1 MFEEKL
7 LERLPK
13 EPTVKQVRLALK
25 FGKEFAQI
33 EKMRVETTDDEQAMA
48 YYLEVIDTTV
58 DFIKVIL
65 GLKAKESTML
75 EDWTME
81 RLINL
86 AFTLFYKLVN
96 PNSGAETERVEA
108 EASEKK

>member
-1 MFEEKL
+1 MIEEKL

-33 EKMRVETTDDEQAMA
+33 EKMRMETTDDEQSLT

-58 DFIKVIL
+58 DFIKYIL
-65 GLKAKESTML
+65 GLKTKESVAL

-81 RLINL
+81 RLIHL
-86 AFTLFYKLVN
+86 AFILFYQLVN
-96 PNSGAETERVEA
+96 PTGGTETVNP